1 MSAFFL
7 ESSYAWRVNFARG
20 RMVGV
25 TFAQN
30 KNVQS
35 ETRRGISKKLS
46 SARSWTMLTAS
57 KPLTP
62 LNWPMETPDPEHLN
76 NLVAICQQGNREAQ
90 QQLYECCY
98 RRVFLLVVQMVG
110 RREAADVLQQ
120 VFLQVFRALDQFD
133 SRSRFETWLY
143 RVTMNEAL
151 QHARRQRRWRWTSL
165 VSDLVDHKPNH
176 ASQLD
181 LKDLLEQA
189 LARLDLDL
197 RSLYLLREVEKLTY
211 AEIAEVTQIPEGTVA
226 SRLNRARQF
235 LKQHLLE
242 LGWEQ

>member
-1 MSAFFL
+1 
-7 ESSYAWRVNFARG
+7 
-20 RMVGV
+20 
-25 TFAQN
+25 
-30 KNVQS
+30 
-35 ETRRGISKKLS
+35 
-46 SARSWTMLTAS
+46 MLNAS

-62 LNWPMETPDPEHLN
+62 FKRPMETSDTEPLN
-76 NLVAICQQGNREAQ
+76 DLVAICQQGSRDAQ
-90 QQLYECCY
+90 QQLYERCH
-98 RRVFLLVVQMVG
+98 RRVFRLLVQMVG

-133 SRSRFETWLY
+133 GRSRFETWLY

-151 QHARRQRRWRWTSL
+151 QHARRQRRWRWISL
-165 VSDLVDHKPNH
+165 VSDLVDQKPNH
-176 ASQLD
+176 ACQLD

-197 RSLYLLREVEKLTY
+197 RSLYLLREVEKLSY

-226 SRLNRARQF
+226 SRLNRARQL